1 MKKLR
6 QNFSRNSQN
15 LEPRYN
21 EKLLLRDL
29 NTEWLYKGEKSWIA
43 LSIFSVMWNI
53 SNSIWSLIIKM
64 AFPISFRGI
73 VEPILAGKLDNRVPN
88 GLIRFPKEGSN
99 TSMPEFRR
107 SRSSPRGKF
116 LILPWGF
123 HNIQYWILL
132 PLISFPS
139 KFCTVTTISVQVPN
153 CLLLLWGFWW
163 CFGGDYGGASFS
175 FADKYSGNIFM

>member
-1 MKKLR
+1 
-6 QNFSRNSQN
+6 
-15 LEPRYN
+15 
-21 EKLLLRDL
+21 
-29 NTEWLYKGEKSWIA
+29 
-43 LSIFSVMWNI
+43 
-53 SNSIWSLIIKM
+53 M
-64 AFPISFRGI
+64 AFTISFRGI
-73 VEPILAGKLDNRVPN
+73 VEPILAGKLDNKVPN

-123 HNIQYWILL
+123 HSIQHWILL

-163 CFGGDYGGASFS
+163 CFGGDYGGASLLLINILRIYLCNSNQISFIFS
-175 FADKYSGNIFM
+175 GCNTCVLCVSEAAFDTISIM